1 MRLSMNKEDICKPIK
16 IPKEKRNEFL
26 STIIK
31 SCISNSNIIG
41 ENLEKECIDYFELL
55 ETNRDEAIELL
66 RSNNIEV
73 LKYYDEP
80 SETGSYE
87 LVTIEMLSLLERG
100 KE

>member
-1 MRLSMNKEDICKPIK
+1 MNKEDICEPIK

-41 ENLEKECIDYFELL
+41 ENLEIECINYFEQL
-55 ETNRDEAIELL
+55 ETNIEKA
-66 RSNNIEV
+66 IEV
-73 LKYYDEP
+73 LKRNRTSNPYL
-80 SETGSYE
+80 ETSD
-87 LVTIEMLSLLERG
+87 LIRLLERG